1 MAKFKPGEV
10 WQVDLGL
17 AAKIRPCLILSDY
30 PKDNELALVVVVPH
44 TTALRGNLWS
54 EHDLE
59 GQQDQDTCDTLPTKG
74 LEQSSFGLF
83 CESIRRESF
92 LQAVLWFSENPAML
106 DAYRN
111 GDPKVQADIE
121 SALSSRTRAA
131 FDRSLYRTI
140 AGASKEILHLLGAA
154 DEPE

>member
-1 MAKFKPGEV
+1 MNQPPE
-10 WQVDLGL
+10 
-17 AAKIRPCLILSDY
+17 RPWIKGVQPEYRMFSIVVNVLQ
-30 PKDNELALVVVVPH
+30 DND
-44 TTALRGNLWS
+44 GNLWS